1 MDALAQIALLA
12 SQMYLHLYLCQ
23 EKALEVG

>member
-12 SQMYLHLYLCQ
+12 SETSLCTYLCQ
-23 EKALEVG
+23 QKALEVE